1 VEIFFEIFW
10 SRVMLD
16 TDFLT
21 LCFIASM
28 AYGGD
33 VYAACEAA
41 QYFDAA
47 RHMNPTNLDR
57 ILERGFELNER
68 THTWLV
74 GRRELTVEQFANEVA
89 VSGHVNDDI
98 RNRWR
103 RPVLI
108 RRTYL

>member
-1 VEIFFEIFW
+1 
-10 SRVMLD
+10 MLD
-16 TDFLT
+16 TDFLS

-28 AYGGD
+28 AFGGD
-33 VYAACEAA
+33 VYAACETA
-41 QYFDAA
+41 QHFDAT
-47 RHMNPTNLDR
+47 RHMNPTNLAR
-57 ILERGFELNER
+57 ILARGFELNER

-74 GRRELTVEQFANEVA
+74 GGRGLTVEQFAQEVA
-89 VSGHVNDDI
+89 LSGRVHDDI